1 MHTHQ
6 VLVFIYELAFIL
18 VFNDWDVQAQQQY
31 EREERKK
38 ELKRQRGEDTWMLP
52 EVNERLQELQDV
64 RYIFFLKITMIVNN
78 SP

>member
-1 MHTHQ
+1 M
-6 VLVFIYELAFIL
+6 FIYELVFIL
-18 VFNDWDVQAQQQY
+18 VFNNCDVQAKQQY

-64 RYIFFLKITMIVNN
+64 RYIFFKK
-78 SP
+78 